1 MSLAL
6 TPAGLSTQT
15 QAEIVDELTAKIR
28 ATFGNNTNTSTASIM
43 GQLVNIVAEF
53 RALDQQILL
62 AVYRRFDPNSAVG
75 VALDAL
81 AALTGSVRKGATV
94 SVVDVV
100 FEFSGPGIVNDGD
113 LFQNDDTSTQWVAT
127 GGPYTDTGGP
137 YPEDVPGTLAAV
149 DPGPLIANSPT
160 AWSLITVNP
169 ALAGVTNPVDD
180 ANPGQLQE
188 TDVDFRLRRQ
198 IELFGGN
205 VGGLAA
211 IRAVVSRVDG
221 VTSVRVYHNPATPGF
236 DADGIPF
243 KAFNV
248 VVETNPSPPG
258 VPLQETIADS
268 ILNSLGAGG
277 EAFGTDFPLTRSDSE
292 GVLQPVAF
300 DLIDVV
306 DVFAKITVD
315 TTGTEQVIS
324 TNLAAVVAEAVLE
337 KAQEDFS
344 GIGQNQLGFQY
355 SAIVS
360 DLQESGEI
368 TGVVSV
374 LVELSRV
381 AIVGPFVDPVEI
393 GIRERPD
400 FDAVNILVVVLP

>member
-1 MSLAL
+1 
-6 TPAGLSTQT
+6 
-15 QAEIVDELTAKIR
+15 
-28 ATFGNNTNTSTASIM
+28 
-43 GQLVNIVAEF
+43 
-53 RALDQQILL
+53 
-62 AVYRRFDPNSAVG
+62 
-75 VALDAL
+75 
-81 AALTGSVRKGATV
+81 
-94 SVVDVV
+94 
-100 FEFSGPGIVNDGD
+100 
-113 LFQNDDTSTQWVAT
+113 
-127 GGPYTDTGGP
+127 
-137 YPEDVPGTLAAV
+137 
-149 DPGPLIANSPT
+149 
-160 AWSLITVNP
+160 
-169 ALAGVTNPVDD
+169 
-180 ANPGQLQE
+180 
-188 TDVDFRLRRQ
+188 
-198 IELFGGN
+198 
-205 VGGLAA
+205 
-211 IRAVVSRVDG
+211 VVSKVDG

-337 KAQEDFS
+337 KAQADFS

-368 TGVVSV
+368 TGVVGV

-381 AIVGPFVDPVEI
+381 GFPPALQADPVEI